1 MANILHNV
9 SSLLRQV
16 QTLYFLC
23 AVFIMPSAASKI
35 KTKMPYLS
43 AQILTYSIEKT
54 SDELAMAFFAFCD
67 IFRI

>member
-23 AVFIMPSAASKI
+23 AVFIMPSTASKI

-54 SDELAMAFFAFCD
+54 SDELAMAFFAFCGV
-67 IFRI
+67 FRI